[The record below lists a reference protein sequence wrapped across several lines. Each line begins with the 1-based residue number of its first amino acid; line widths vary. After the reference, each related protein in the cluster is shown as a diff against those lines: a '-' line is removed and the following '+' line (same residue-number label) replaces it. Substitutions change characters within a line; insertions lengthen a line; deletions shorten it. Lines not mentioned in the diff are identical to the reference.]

1 MKINLLGS
9 GYMGKQIC
17 SLFVILG
24 YDVIIWQNS
33 LENLDDL
40 LKNEIQKLEKT
51 FNITSS
57 GSYKIEKNLDQ
68 LNNHFTIETLTEDL
82 NIKKNIISQLKFKEN
97 IFSNTSSISASDL
110 GKNIN
115 ILHFMNPI
123 TTPIVEIY
131 KTEDIYKSLKNISVR
146 KNIIFLLEVKAK
158 RKLLIEL
165 INKINKNKF
174 TKEDFNNYAKE
185 NSLSPKN
192 IVIGNQNDNSQLG
205 QELLNEVYKFPEKDV
220 FVVNDINFSENYLI
234 YIKKIE
240 NVTIKNNSDDYKKYL
255 DLSKLKIATNL
266 YNAYDSYLNK
276 KYEIDIN
283 YIALNNI
290 KNNL

>member
-131 KTEDIYKSLKNISVR
+131 KTEFYK
-146 KNIIFLLEVKAK
+146 
-158 RKLLIEL
+158 
-165 INKINKNKF
+165 
-174 TKEDFNNYAKE
+174 
-185 NSLSPKN
+185 
-192 IVIGNQNDNSQLG
+192 
-205 QELLNEVYKFPEKDV
+205 
-220 FVVNDINFSENYLI
+220 YLI
-234 YIKKIE
+234 FNLEKHSI
-240 NVTIKNNSDDYKKYL
+240 
-255 DLSKLKIATNL
+255 IAST
-266 YNAYDSYLNK
+266 K
-276 KYEIDIN
+276 
-283 YIALNNI
+283 
-290 KNNL
+290 